1 LTSGNSTQHSRNM
14 DDDSGAA
21 KGTYEEANW
30 ARLSPTFRAAH
41 NRLRQL
47 RSMPTIP
54 PPEVDLYVSP
64 APTAVRPFD
73 PADPEAVAAAHE
85 FNGPAD
91 IVVTPLDRA
100 QARIA
105 LAMAERL
112 VAGRRD
118 LRAEIQHAA
127 IAKYVEARQE
137 KFKTE
142 SLKQSIFWA
151 QKQKRFQVGERTVK
165 TALARERE
173 RHRQFQAWLKIL
185 RCELDELRHFR
196 RNKKSK
202 YGRIEIRCTANLDY
216 QIIRG

>member
-1 LTSGNSTQHSRNM
+1 M
-14 DDDSGAA
+14 EDDSGAA

-47 RSMPTIP
+47 RGMPTIP
-54 PPEVDLYVSP
+54 PPEVDLYVP
-64 APTAVRPFD
+64 PPPTAVRPFD
-73 PADPEAVAAAHE
+73 PADPEAIAADNE
-85 FNGPAD
+85 FSPPAPRGVNGSGQSFRVRFSPPDGLAD
-91 IVVTPLDRA
+91 IPVTPLDRA

-105 LAMAERL
+105 LAMAERQ

-142 SLKQSIFWA
+142 FLKQSIFWA

-173 RHRQFQAWLKIL
+173 RHRQFRAWLKIL

-196 RNKKSK
+196 RNKK
-202 YGRIEIRCTANLDY
+202 ANMAE
-216 QIIRG
+216 

>member
-1 LTSGNSTQHSRNM
+1 VYFQRLLLTSGDSAQHTRNM
-14 DDDSGAA
+14 VDDSGAA

-64 APTAVRPFD
+64 APTALRPFD

-105 LAMAERL
+105 LAMAERQL
-112 VAGRRD
+112 MGRSD
-118 LRAEIQHAA
+118 LRAEIRHAA
-127 IAKYVEARQE
+127 IAKYVEASPHPR
-137 KFKTE
+137 
-142 SLKQSIFWA
+142 KQSINWA
-151 QKQKRFQVGERTVK
+151 QKRFKVGERTVK
-165 TALARERE
+165 TALALERE
-173 RHRQFQAWLKIL
+173 RRRQFQVWLKLL

-196 RNKKSK
+196 RNKK
-202 YGRIEIRCTANLDY
+202 ANVAE
-216 QIIRG
+216 